1 MVSSKPFD
9 VLEALGAGM
18 RTAWIRRSPE
28 AICDPW
34 GPAPTLTV
42 PDLSVLGDRVARVIG
57 D

>member
-9 VLEALGAGM
+9 VLGALGAGM

-42 PDLSVLGDRVARVIG
+42 PDLSVLGERVARFIG
-57 D
+57 E